1 MARVREKASFKN
13 LFRFYRLVLP
23 YWRMIALSVVA
34 SFIYSALSFGSVL
47 LVGPINAAF
56 HRAGQAAQAA
66 SAEPSQAAKAGEARP
81 DGIALNP
88 KSLAR
93 ARMPGFVAKTAE
105 SVKEWFLGLG
115 PVQAVKQ
122 WLWTDA
128 SLKRVAFVLAFIIGP
143 LFLLTGFLQ
152 DYAQAR
158 VVWSVTANLRQTVFD
173 RISGLSLKYFSSQ
186 RIGELISRLTIDIN
200 RSEAALS
207 VIFGTFI
214 LQPLMLA
221 FFLAGALATSAQLT
235 LIAILVSPAVFYL
248 MARYGIRVRQY
259 ATKNLARLADVTD
272 SVTQMLNGIRVVK
285 SFHMEEAERKEF
297 AVRNRAQLEKAFKLV
312 RTQAWAGVL
321 PEFLLGIVAVSIIL
335 LTADRLLVQGK
346 LSSESMQEVMIFMAL
361 AGGRVRR
368 IVRGYVQL
376 QQSMASVNRVFELV
390 DTKPDIEDA
399 PDAVEIDGV
408 RKGISFDGVWF
419 AYGETP
425 VLKGIELEVP
435 VGKTYAMVG
444 ETGAGKSTVLD
455 LIPRFYDAVEG
466 SVSIDGVDVRRI
478 KRESLMRQIAIVGQR
493 PFLFNRAV
501 AENIRCGKPDATD
514 EEVYAAAKAANI
526 HNFIMGLPQ
535 GYQTLAGEAG
545 DRFSGGQRQ
554 CITIARAILKNAP
567 ILILDEA
574 TSSLDAESEML
585 VQQALQNL
593 MKGRTTLV
601 IAHRLSTVRH
611 ADRIVVLKDG
621 RIVEE
626 GSHGELLHLRGEY
639 QRLYRL
645 QFADEKDEPA
655 PQAQVGARD
664 GALKHP
670 HSPPTKERQE
680 A

>member
-1 MARVREKASFKN
+1 MPDVRPRGSIRN
-13 LFRFYRLVLP
+13 LFRFYGLVLP
-23 YWRMIALSVVA
+23 YWKMIALSVAA
-34 SFIYSALSFGSVL
+34 SFIYSALGFSAVL

-56 HRAGQAAQAA
+56 HRSERTVQAAP
-66 SAEPSQAAKAGEARP
+66 AEPSQAAQAGESGA
-81 DGIALNP
+81 DAVALQNP
-88 KSLAR
+88 RALAKV
-93 ARMPGFVAKTAE
+93 RMPGFVTKTAE
-105 SVKEWFLGLG
+105 SVKGWFLGLG
-115 PVQAVKQ
+115 PVQAAKQ
-122 WLWTDA
+122 WLWTEA

-143 LFLLTGFLQ
+143 MFLLVGFLQ
-152 DYAQAR
+152 DYAQAW

-173 RISGLSLKYFSSQ
+173 RISRLSLRYFSSQ
-186 RIGELISRLTIDIN
+186 RTGELISRLTIDIN

-214 LQPLMLA
+214 LQPLMLV
-221 FFLAGALATSAQLT
+221 FFMGGALANSPQLT
-235 LIAILVSPAVFYL
+235 LIAVLVSPAVFYL
-248 MARYGIRVRQY
+248 MGRYGIRVRQY

-285 SFHMEEAERKEF
+285 SFHMEEAEREEF
-297 AVRNRAQLEKAFKLV
+297 GVRNRAQLKKAFKLV

-321 PEFLLGIVAVSIIL
+321 PEFLLGIVAMSIIL
-335 LTADRLLVQGK
+335 LAADRLLAQGK
-346 LSSESMQEVMIFMAL
+346 LSFESMSAVMIFMAL

-376 QQSMASVNRVFELV
+376 QQSTASVNRVFELV
-390 DTKPDIEDA
+390 DTQPDIEDA

-408 RKGISFDGVWF
+408 RQGIRFNSVWF
-419 AYGETP
+419 AYDQTP
-425 VLKGIELEVP
+425 VLKGIELDVP
-435 VGKTYAMVG
+435 AGRTYAIVG
-444 ETGAGKSTVLD
+444 ETGAGKSTMLD

-466 SVSIDGVDVRRI
+466 TVLIDGVDVRRI

-493 PFLFNRAV
+493 PFLFNRAI

-526 HNFIMGLPQ
+526 HNFIMSLPK

-593 MKGRTTLV
+593 MKDRTTLV

-611 ADRIVVLKDG
+611 ADCIVVLKDG
-621 RIVEE
+621 RVVEQ
-626 GSHGELLHLRGEY
+626 GSHSELLQLRGEY

-645 QFADEKDEPA
+645 QFADEKNEPV
-655 PQAQVGARD
+655 PQAPV
-664 GALKHP
+664 
-670 HSPPTKERQE
+670 
-680 A
+680 

>member
-13 LFRFYRLVLP
+13 LFRFYRLVVP
-23 YWRMIALSVVA
+23 YWRMIALAVVG
-34 SFIYSALSFGSVL
+34 SFIYSALGFGSVL
-47 LVGPINAAF
+47 LIGPIHAAF
-56 HRAGQAAQAA
+56 QRAGQAAQAA
-66 SAEPSQAAKAGEARP
+66 PEK
-81 DGIALNP
+81 P
-88 KSLAR
+88 KSLAGT
-93 ARMPGFVAKTAE
+93 RMPGFVAKTAE
-105 SVKEWFLGLG
+105 SVKEWFGGLR

-122 WLWTDA
+122 WLWTEA

-173 RISGLSLKYFSSQ
+173 RISRLSLSYFSSQ

-221 FFLAGALATSAQLT
+221 FFLVGALATSVQLT

-285 SFHMEEAERKEF
+285 SFYMEEAERKEF

-321 PEFLLGIVAVSIIL
+321 PEFLLGIVAMSIIL
-335 LTADRLLVQGK
+335 LTAHRLLVQGK
-346 LSSESMQEVMIFMAL
+346 LSVETMTEVMIFMAL
-361 AGGRVRR
+361 VGGRVRR

-376 QQSMASVNRVFELV
+376 QQSLASVNRVFELV
-390 DTKPDIEDA
+390 DTEPDIEDA

-408 RKGISFDGVWF
+408 HKGVRYNGVWF
-419 AYGETP
+419 AYDQTP
-425 VLKGIELEVP
+425 VLKGIELDVP
-435 VGKTYAMVG
+435 VGKTYAIVG
-444 ETGAGKSTVLD
+444 ETGAGKSTMLD
-455 LIPRFYDAVEG
+455 LIPRFYDAIEG

-626 GSHGELLHLRGEY
+626 GSHSELLQLRGEY

-664 GALKHP
+664 GTLKNP